1 MSKHHRR
8 KVDAFLFCE
17 TAFFF
22 FFQNKLFQLVYIH
35 FLHSLLFEFLVVAFT
50 QECKIDFLYLTLKT
64 SILLICMQ
72 HQ

>member
-8 KVDAFLFCE
+8 KVDAILFCG

-22 FFQNKLFQLVYIH
+22 FNILFQLIYIH
-35 FLHSLLFEFLVVAFT
+35 FLHSLLVFEFLVVAFM